1 MRYDYYFL
9 YYLLYVIYDDVVW
22 IVIIRMCKFVINIF
36 LFLKLWVYFLIVL
49 KCMYLNYIFFKGKW
63 KSNVWLVYCI

>member
-22 IVIIRMCKFVINIF
+22 IVIIKMCKFVINIF

-49 KCMYLNYIFFKGKW
+49 KCMYLNYIFLKEKW